1 MTFLPKPAL
10 FLLFISTLLFFGCGA
25 GRQLSS
31 PGSTVD
37 ATDNDSSLRCGK
49 IRYKNILLRDF
60 RTVKDGRVINFN
72 IGTAAHGPATLA
84 VLKKYL
90 PPDVE
95 ITVWADAPLAPELAE
110 LMARRFPDVRLV
122 HGDLSTA
129 PSADLL
135 DAVDAADLFLV
146 SSGSTIAGS
155 VRKSLKEFQC
165 RTGKPA
171 AAYAIGCT
179 PGILPLVNKLDFAWF
194 RDPLAVK
201 VAEKSTCRLQ
211 GWAPDAVFDF
221 DAVNDKK
228 VQDFLKKNN
237 LEPGKFICCIPGQR
251 YTPRW
256 KFFDTLPNAGKEAVN
271 ANFEE
276 HDNAPLRE
284 IIKIA
289 VSEFNLK
296 VLICPE
302 QISEIS
308 LIRPRIFDRLPENI
322 RAHCVPMDSMWAPDT
337 ALGVYR
343 ASRGV
348 FGVEIHSQV
357 MAIGS
362 GIPGVLL
369 YPPQFGSKG
378 EMWKSIGLQEWL
390 IYTDSPDYAERAAAV
405 ARDILSNPAKAA
417 AKLRRAREIID
428 NANKNAV
435 EKSFFAGK

>member
-1 MTFLPKPAL
+1 MPVLRKITI
-10 FLLFISTLLFFGCGA
+10 FLLLASAFLFFGCGT
-25 GRQLSS
+25 GKQLSS

-37 ATDNDSSLRCGK
+37 TTDNDSSPSCGK

-60 RTVKDGRVINFN
+60 RTVKDGQVINFN
-72 IGTAAHGPATLA
+72 IGTAAHAPATLA

-90 PPDVE
+90 PPEVE
-95 ITVWADAPLAPELAE
+95 ITVWADAPLAPDLAE
-110 LMARRFPDVRLV
+110 LMARRFPDVRIV
-122 HGDLSTA
+122 HGDLSTT

-135 DAVDAADLFLV
+135 NAVDAADLFLV
-146 SSGSTIAGS
+146 SSGSTIAAS
-155 VRKSLKEFQC
+155 VRKSMKDFQL

-179 PGILPLVNKLDFAWF
+179 SGILPLVDKLDFAWF

-201 VAEKSTCRLQ
+201 VAEKSTCQLQ

-228 VQDFLKKNN
+228 VQDFLKKNR

-256 KFFDTLPNAGKEAVN
+256 NFFHTRPNTGKEAVN
-271 ANFEE
+271 ARFEE

-289 VSEFNLK
+289 VSEFKLK

-302 QISEIS
+302 QITEIS

-322 RAHCVPMDSMWAPDT
+322 RAHCVPMDSMWPPDI

-343 ASRGV
+343 ASRGF

-362 GIPGVLL
+362 GIPGMLL

-390 IYTDSPDYAERAAAV
+390 INCDFPDYAERAVTV
-405 ARDILSNPAKAA
+405 ARDILSDPAKAA

-428 NANKNAV
+428 NANKNAI
-435 EKSFFAGK
+435 EKSFFHLK